1 MEDGQPTSTPTP
13 CKMGCGFFVSLRYSS
28 RFFPFVF
35 PRRRPDMGCRR
46 KCQTVTFPC
55 HELLAPRTPGP
66 RNSEAFRGPSLPLA
80 EGGKAML
87 TAEAVQYTQGSRR
100 EGTFP
105 NSGRSLSVIRGSG
118 RTSSPSFRADSSYS
132 QHGTDRAWGRVER
145 VSPQPLRG
153 DQKEGYGRRIGQG
166 SWRVGLGALDSI
178 HSFRSFSFAAAP
190 HKSLSFVGQ
199 ALKFLI

>member
-35 PRRRPDMGCRR
+35 PASPRFRVVAESVRPLLSRVTSSWLHVRLAQEIPKPSGAFLASGQVGEDDPRRRGC
-46 KCQTVTFPC
+46 TI
-55 HELLAPRTPGP
+55 HG
-66 RNSEAFRGPSLPLA
+66 GGGH
-80 EGGKAML
+80 GGKAHFQ
-87 TAEAVQYTQGSRR
+87 TR
-100 EGTFP
+100 
-105 NSGRSLSVIRGSG
+105 GRSLSVIRGSIG
-118 RTSSPSFRADSSYS
+118 PHSSPSFRADSSYS

-166 SWRVGLGALDSI
+166 SWRKAVALDSI
-178 HSFRSFSFAAAP
+178 HSFRSFSFARRRRI
-190 HKSLSFVGQ
+190 SLFHSSVR
-199 ALKFLI
+199 L